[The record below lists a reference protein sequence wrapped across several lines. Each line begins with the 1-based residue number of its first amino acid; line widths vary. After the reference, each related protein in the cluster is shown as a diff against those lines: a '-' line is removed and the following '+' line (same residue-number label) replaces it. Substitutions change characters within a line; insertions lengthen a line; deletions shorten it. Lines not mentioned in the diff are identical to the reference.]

1 MIEGLWRFVRFVL
14 EVFRTAEN
22 AHLTL
27 ISAGVAFFGMFAIFP
42 GMAALISVFGL
53 LADPMVVSDQLQLME
68 DVIPADAMGLFGAQ
82 LDRLLAARTETLGWT
97 TAISTALAIWSARA
111 GVAALMRG
119 LNVIHGEESRS
130 GLRHYAV
137 ALLLTICL
145 IGISVGALLVVV
157 VAPIALAFLPLS
169 EFAGTIIAIL
179 RWVAALFI
187 LLAALGLLY
196 RFGPNSKNARLDWI
210 TPGAFLVVVS
220 WIGASAG
227 FSTYLANFGNYNE
240 VYGSIGAVI
249 ALLMWLYI
257 SAYLILL
264 GAVLNVML
272 SRRGQKRGPD
282 EPPSDAKRTH
292 ISAN

>member
-1 MIEGLWRFVRFVL
+1 MIEGTLRFARFVIR
-14 EVFRTAEN
+14 VFQLAEE

-27 ISAGVAFFGMFAIFP
+27 ISAGVAFFGLFAIFP
-42 GMAALISVFGL
+42 GMAALIAIFGL
-53 LADPMVVSDQLQLME
+53 VADPAVVSEQLVLME
-68 DVIPADAMGLFGAQ
+68 DVIPAEAMVLFGAQ
-82 LDRLLAARTETLGWT
+82 LDRLLNTRPDTLGLA
-97 TAISTALAIWSARA
+97 TAFSIALAIWSARA

-119 LNVIHGEESRS
+119 LNVIHGDAPRS

-169 EFAGTIIAIL
+169 DFAGTIIAAL

-196 RFGPNSKNARLDWI
+196 RFGPNARDARFDWI
-210 TPGAFLVVVS
+210 TPGAFVVVVS
-220 WIGASAG
+220 WLGASMG
-227 FSTYLANFGNYNE
+227 FSAYLANFGNYNE

-249 ALLMWLYI
+249 ALLMWFYI

-264 GAVLNVML
+264 GAALNVTL
-272 SRRGQKRGPD
+272 RRDDARARAR
-282 EPPSDAKRTH
+282 SDAKGTQ
-292 ISAN
+292 S